1 MTDYK
6 VEFIPISDLKPYP
19 ENTKIHTPKQIKQ
32 IAESIRQFG
41 FRQNIV
47 VDKDG
52 VIVIGH
58 GRFEAAKSLGLDSVP
73 CVRIEDLTD
82 EQIKALRII
91 DNKTNESEWDFDN
104 LNLELESLDGLFDFE
119 PFDLS
124 LDGFDDEAEQTA
136 PLSPADD
143 DNDDDDFVDDRD
155 PSCQHNVFENQDC
168 LQFPCIGF
176 YGIPEMQP
184 TQTVGDKMLRFMDW
198 KEIDNPEEY
207 IAHFYYDDYK
217 FISAWREPD
226 KYVERLKQFK
236 AVVSPD
242 FSLYTDFPR
251 ALQILSCY
259 RRQWCGA
266 YWQSLGID
274 VIPDVVW
281 GDKESFAY
289 CFDGIPKGGTVA
301 VSSVGVKRDNEWNNK
316 SGDMFKAGYDEMLK
330 RLEPTTIL
338 FYGDMID
345 GLEGNIIQIPS
356 YYAQKREILNE
367 RKRLKD
373 GQRKQ

>member
-1 MTDYK
+1 MK
-6 VEFIPISDLKPYP
+6 VIEVDVNKLMPYTNNP
-19 ENTKIHTPKQIKQ
+19 RKNDRAVDPV
-32 IAESIRQFG
+32 ANSIREFG
-41 FRQNIV
+41 F
-47 VDKDG
+47 K
-52 VIVIGH
+52 
-58 GRFEAAKSLGLDSVP
+58 VP
-73 CVRIEDLTD
+73 LV
-82 EQIKALRII
+82 I
-91 DNKTNESEWDFDN
+91 DNKNNVVCGHTRLKAAKKLGMKAVPCIIADDLTEEQITAFRLADNKVGELAEWDFD
-104 LNLELESLDGLFDFE
+104 LLGDELDGIFDIDMSEFG
-119 PFDLS
+119 FDLS
-124 LDGFDDEAEQTA
+124 FGEEEKKERGIEEDKTDED
-136 PLSPADD
+136 L
-143 DNDDDDFVDDRD
+143 RD
-155 PSCQHNVFENQDC
+155 PSCQHNVFENQDRM
-168 LQFPCIGF
+168 QFPCVGF
-176 YGIPEMQP
+176 YGIPEMSP
-184 TQTVGDKMLRFMDW
+184 TQTVGNKMVRFMDW
-198 KEIDNPEEY
+198 KEVDNPQEY

-226 KYVERLKQFK
+226 KYIERLREFK
-236 AVVSPD
+236 AVISPD

-266 YWQSLGID
+266 YWQLLGID

-316 SGDMFKAGYDEMLK
+316 NGDMFKAGYDEMLK

-356 YYAQKREILNE
+356 YYAQKREMLNE
-367 RKRLKD
+367 RR
-373 GQRKQ
+373 RKNG